1 MSTIAARLER
11 LPFSRFHF
19 NLLII
24 GGLGYAFEAV
34 DAAIIAFLMPVLR
47 SEWHLTSVQTGV
59 VGSSTYLGFLI
70 GALFAGMLGDRFG
83 RRFVMMN
90 ALILFCV
97 ASLAS
102 AFVND
107 WGTFLLLRVIG
118 GVGMGAEGAIVAP
131 FLAEFVATRY
141 RGAFTGALAGF
152 FSFGFVAAAL
162 LGYFLI
168 PAFANGWR
176 ITLIVL
182 ACPVLVLLWWRRTL
196 MESPRWLESRGRIAE
211 ANTVVARV
219 EAAVERS
226 GHTLPPV
233 PAAVPGIP
241 LVAGQNHS
249 MLGGLRA
256 LWSRRLRRVT
266 IMSWCLWVSVTF
278 SSYAFFTWI
287 PGLLVQ
293 RGMTITQSFSYSI
306 LIYLAQIPGYFSA
319 AYVCE
324 RWDRRSSIVTYMILA
339 ALSAIGLA
347 FAATNMQ
354 MLIGSIALSF
364 FMNGVNAV
372 EYAYTPEVFPTDV
385 RATGMGTASAI
396 GRLGA
401 IASPVLVG
409 YIFPIGG
416 FAGVFSMTTIV
427 LAFGAL
433 SVVFLGVQTKG
444 KSLEAIAAE
453 ELAETDLS
461 YAGEGEPL
469 SRPAGAPRSGT
480 GDQTGITVGR
490 TRAE

>member
-19 NLLII
+19 KLLVI
-24 GGLGYAFEAV
+24 GGLGYTFEAL

-47 SEWHLTSVQTGV
+47 TGWHLTSVQTGV
-59 VGSSTYLGFLI
+59 VGSSTYVGFLI
-70 GALFAGMLGDRFG
+70 GALIAGMLGDRFG
-83 RRFVMMN
+83 RRSVMMG
-90 ALILFCV
+90 ALILFCA

-102 AFVND
+102 AFVHD
-107 WGTFLLLRVIG
+107 WQTFLLLRVVG
-118 GVGMGAEGAIVAP
+118 GIGMGAEGAIVAP
-131 FLAEFVATRY
+131 FLVEFVATKY

-168 PAFANGWR
+168 PSYANGWR
-176 ITLIVL
+176 ITVIVV
-182 ACPVLVLLWWRRTL
+182 ACPVLILLWWRRSL
-196 MESPRWLESRGRIAE
+196 MESPRWLESRGRIEE
-211 ANTVVARV
+211 ANAVVACV
-219 EAAVERS
+219 EAAVAKS
-226 GHTLPPV
+226 GHALAPV
-233 PAAVPGIP
+233 SQAVSAVP
-241 LVAGQNHS
+241 LAAGRNHS

-256 LWSRRLRRVT
+256 LWSPRLRRVT
-266 IMSWCLWVSVTF
+266 IMSWCLWLSVTF

-306 LIYLAQIPGYFSA
+306 LIYLAQIPGYFCA

-324 RWDRRSSIVTYMILA
+324 IWDRRPSIVTYMILA
-339 ALSAIGLA
+339 ALSAVGLA
-347 FAATNMQ
+347 FATTNME

-364 FMNGVNAV
+364 FMNGVNAI

-416 FAGVFSMTTIV
+416 FAGVFGMTTAV

-433 SVVFLGVQTKG
+433 SVVFLGVRTKG
-444 KSLEAIAAE
+444 RSLEAIAAE
-453 ELAETDLS
+453 ELAGARLPAVTGERSAGPSFGPRGGLGNETVVAFDS
-461 YAGEGEPL
+461 TE
-469 SRPAGAPRSGT
+469 
-480 GDQTGITVGR
+480 VK
-490 TRAE
+490 

>member
-1 MSTIAARLER
+1 MSNIAARLER

-19 NLLII
+19 NLLLI

-47 SEWHLTSVQTGV
+47 TQWHLTSVQTGV
-59 VGSSTYLGFLI
+59 LGSSTFVGFLI

-83 RRFVMMN
+83 RRFVMMS
-90 ALILFCV
+90 ALALFC
-97 ASLAS
+97 ASSLAS
-102 AFVND
+102 AFAND
-107 WGTFLLLRVIG
+107 WETFLLLRIVG
-118 GVGMGAEGAIVAP
+118 GIGMGAEGAIVAP
-131 FLAEFVATRY
+131 FLVEFVATRY

-168 PAFANGWR
+168 PTFANGWR
-176 ITLIVL
+176 ITLGVV
-182 ACPVLVLLWWRRTL
+182 ACPVLVLLWWRRAL
-196 MESPRWLESRGRIAE
+196 MESPRWLESRGRIVE
-211 ANTVVARV
+211 ADAVLARI
-219 EAAVERS
+219 EAAVERA
-226 GHTLPPV
+226 GHALTPV
-233 PAAVPGIP
+233 PAMAGAA
-241 LVAGQNHS
+241 LAAGQSHS
-249 MLGGLRA
+249 MLAGLRA

-266 IMSWCLWVSVTF
+266 AMSWCLWLAVTF

-319 AYVCE
+319 AYICE
-324 RWDRRSSIVTYMILA
+324 RWDRRPSLVTYMILA

-347 FAATNMQ
+347 FAATNME

-372 EYAYTPEVFPTDV
+372 EYAYTPEVFPTEV

-401 IASPVLVG
+401 IASPMLVG
-409 YIFPIGG
+409 YLFPIGG
-416 FAGVFSMTTIV
+416 FAGVFGMTTAV
-427 LAFGAL
+427 LGFGAL
-433 SVVFLGVQTKG
+433 SVVFLGVPTKG
-444 KSLEAIAAE
+444 RSLEAIAAG
-453 ELAETDLS
+453 ELGGADET
-461 YAGEGEPL
+461 YATPDNGGEL
-469 SRPAGAPRSGT
+469 VAGSQRS
-480 GDQTGITVGR
+480 
-490 TRAE
+490 

>member
-19 NLLII
+19 GLLVI

-47 SEWHLTSVQTGV
+47 VQWHLTSVQTGV
-59 VGSSTYLGFLI
+59 LGSSTYVGFLI
-70 GALFAGMLGDRFG
+70 GALTAGMIGDRFG
-83 RRFVMMN
+83 RRLVMMW
-90 ALILFCV
+90 ALVLFCV

-102 AFVND
+102 AFVAD
-107 WGTFLLLRVIG
+107 WQTFLVLRVVG
-118 GVGMGAEGAIVAP
+118 GIGMGAEGAIVAP

-162 LGYFLI
+162 LGRFLV
-168 PAFANGWR
+168 PSSPEGWR
-176 ITLIVL
+176 ITLVVL
-182 ACPVLVLLWWRRTL
+182 ACPVVILLWWRRAL
-196 MESPRWLESRGRIAE
+196 MESPRWLESRGRISEAE
-211 ANTVVARV
+211 AVLARI
-219 EAAVERS
+219 EAAVQRS
-226 GHTLPPV
+226 GHALSPV
-233 PAAVPGIP
+233 PVADGIGVPSAAGP
-241 LVAGQNHS
+241 NHS
-249 MLGGLRA
+249 MLGGLVA
-256 LWSRRLRRVT
+256 LWSPRLRRIT
-266 IMSWCLWVSVTF
+266 TMSWCLWLAVTF

-324 RWDRRSSIVTYMILA
+324 RWDRRSTIVTYMVFA

-347 FAATNMQ
+347 LAGTNAE

-364 FMNGVNAV
+364 FMNGVNAG

-385 RATGMGTASAI
+385 RATGMGTASAV

-401 IASPVLVG
+401 IASPILVG

-416 FAGVFSMTTIV
+416 FAGVFGMTTVV
-427 LAFGAL
+427 LALGAL
-433 SVVFLGVQTKG
+433 AVLFLGIQTKG
-444 KSLEAIAAE
+444 RSLEAIARE
-453 ELAETDLS
+453 ELA
-461 YAGEGEPL
+461 A
-469 SRPAGAPRSGT
+469 
-480 GDQTGITVGR
+480 
-490 TRAE
+490 